1 MESFLI
7 ITAVKLALIL
17 FIFMTTL
24 AYLQWVERKVIA
36 HVQVRMGPSRVG
48 PHGLLQPL
56 ADVIKLITKEGVMP
70 PHVNK
75 FFYLLAPFLAVFMA
89 LIAISIIPFG
99 TSLTIPAFTL
109 GGATYGPYKTMME
122 LADLNMG
129 VLFILAVSSLGVY
142 GIALA
147 GWSSNNKYS
156 LLGGLRSSAQMIS
169 YELPLS
175 LALAAP
181 LLSAGSLNLR
191 KIVDSQAGFMLGFI
205 PRWAVF
211 EMPFPQVISFLIFM
225 IAAFAETNRI
235 PFDLPEAENEL
246 VAGFHVEYS
255 SMGFAAFFMAEYA
268 NMVTVCSVA
277 TLLFLGGWHP
287 LLPETLGSNFIAPA
301 IMAIAGLVCIY
312 HGLNPARPF
321 DRITLPVFGVVFFG
335 LAGVLAFPPTV
346 PILMPIFWFVAKL
359 SFLLFVF
366 IWIRATLPRFR
377 YDQLM
382 GFAWKFLFPLALAN
396 LLITGFLVALFAD

>member
-1 MESFLI
+1 MVFFI
-7 ITAVKLALIL
+7 ITIIKLAIIAFVLL
-17 FIFMTTL
+17 TAL

-56 ADVIKLITKEGVMP
+56 ADVIKLITKEGVIP

-75 FFYLLAPFLAVFMA
+75 FFYLGAPFLAVFMA
-89 LIAISIIPFG
+89 LISISVIPFG
-99 TSLTIPAFTL
+99 TEVTL
-109 GGATYGPYKTMME
+109 FGYTTKMQ
-122 LADLNMG
+122 LADVNVGLL
-129 VLFILAVSSLGVY
+129 VILAVSSMGVY
-142 GIALA
+142 GIALG
-147 GWSSNNKYS
+147 GWASNNKYS

-175 LALAAP
+175 LALASP
-181 LLSAGSLNLR
+181 LLIMGTLSLR
-191 KIVDSQAGFMLGFI
+191 EIADAQSGFQLGFI
-205 PRWAVF
+205 PKWAIF
-211 EMPFPQVISFLIFM
+211 SAPFPQIISFIIFM

-255 SMGFAAFFMAEYA
+255 SMKFAAFFMAEYA

-287 LLPETLGSNFIAPA
+287 LWPAAYGSNFVAPVVLF
-301 IMAIAGLVCIY
+301 IAGAICIY
-312 HGLNPARPF
+312 HGLNPARPM
-321 DRITLPVFGVVFFG
+321 DKYTLPVFGVIFFL
-335 LAGVLAFPPTV
+335 LAGLMAFPPV
-346 PILMPIFWFVAKL
+346 IPVLMPLFWFLAKVG
-359 SFLLFVF
+359 FLLFVF

-382 GFAWKFLFPLALAN
+382 GFAWKFLFPVAVFN
-396 LLITGFLVALFAD
+396 LLVTGLLVALAS